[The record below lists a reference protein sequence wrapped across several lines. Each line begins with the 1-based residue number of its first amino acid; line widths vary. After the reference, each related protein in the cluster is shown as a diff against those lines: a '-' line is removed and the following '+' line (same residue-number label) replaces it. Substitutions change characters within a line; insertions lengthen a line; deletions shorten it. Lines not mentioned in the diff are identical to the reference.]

1 MKAKAGW
8 PRHLRPSY
16 DRLRT
21 PLCFVLA
28 GLALF
33 GGYGG
38 LVPSD
43 LRCHLPGAV
52 ACPGGILGPPAVRS
66 TPGNQWF
73 SVTGGDYN
81 FTITNTVTGAT
92 VTTTS
97 GATWDMFEGYTIH
110 LNVTSLPPDPSN
122 GGVNEHGM
130 GIYSNSLG
138 SLIDLAAPVGSWAS
152 ASFTAPTT
160 AESGDELYCT
170 IYCGPG
176 HSSQRYNIVDF
187 IAAPAQPSVSATGT
201 PTSGVA
207 PLAVTFSATGS
218 GGTSPYTYAWN
229 FGDGTTST
237 SQNPSHTYTTTGTYN
252 AVVTLTDANSQ
263 VATATV
269 TITAGAAAVL
279 TASVVASP
287 TSGFAPL
294 VVNFT
299 ATASGGTGGY
309 AYTWAFGDGGV
320 GTGATVSH
328 TYTTA
333 GNFAPTVTVSDSSGA
348 TAPASTSV
356 VVSPA
361 APLSVSATD
370 TPTTGAAWLHVNL
383 TATVTGGTAPYTYL
397 WSFGDQS
404 PSGTTATVEH
414 VYQCAGSYG
423 PSLTVTDAS
432 GRTGTATAPTVS
444 VTGGSCGALKATI
457 SVTPNGG
464 YAPLSVNASVSANGG
479 TGQYTAAWNFGDGST
494 GSGLLVQH
502 TYHRGGNF
510 TVTAVVSDSS
520 GTSVN
525 LQTSVDVV
533 FGVALGLNLSRAES
547 PASVGAAASITGGTP
562 PYTSVVWSW
571 GDGSSV
577 QGCTNTGCT
586 DAAHVFQASVATTYQ
601 VVVTVTDSKG
611 DTASANAS
619 VMIYPP
625 LVASLNATAPGPGA
639 PPFKVNFTLSLKGGS
654 GTYPSPFH
662 WSFGDAAKS
671 TTVAWNS
678 TTFTYP
684 SAGNFTATVTVTD
697 TLRHTTL
704 AQVTVHLLKS
714 TSPPPG
720 GTTGG
725 SGSFIAPAIWT
736 GIGDPGT
743 TGLELLMLMA
753 VGLLFLVLTG
763 PRRKTKAGPAGSE
776 GGMEATGGG
785 ARAAASAAP
794 TSADLLAAEAAA
806 AAFSPDDQSK
816 EARVARSRLRT
827 AQLRASRATQGGGVA
842 APAAATAAP
851 DLQGA
856 QQAAAGFAP
865 YDQSKEARIAR
876 AKLAAAKA
884 KAARAGAG
892 AGPRSTGPSMTS
904 GATVGGASDVE
915 AAEAAAAAFAPGD
928 TSKEAKIARA
938 KLAAA
943 RAKAAR
949 AGKGASTG
957 GAAGTTSPAMP
968 PDALPP
974 AGGPIPTSAPPPPPA
989 PSPAPTFS
997 PPPTPTVPQR
1007 PPWAAGREAGGYPQL
1022 ATPGPPTPFP
1032 PSVSSASPSGQG
1044 RRAGFAT
1051 LPGAPPSSSSPADG
1065 AGWSLRAPIAR
1076 LPPPSTWSATDRK
1089 VGTPPGSGTSS
1100 ASSASGSAST
1110 SSNATSGSA
1119 SAPPPL

>member
-1 MKAKAGW
+1 MMKAKAGW
-8 PRHLRPSY
+8 PKFLRPSY
-16 DRLRT
+16 DQLRT

-38 LVPSD
+38 LVPAD

-73 SVTGGDYN
+73 AVSGGDYN

-97 GATWDMFEGYTIH
+97 GAAWNMFEGYTIH

-122 GGVNEHGM
+122 GGVNEHGI

-138 SLIDLAAPVGSWAS
+138 SLIDLAAPVGSWVS
-152 ASFTAPTT
+152 GSFTAPTT

-187 IAAPAQPSVSATGT
+187 IAAPPQPSVSATGT

-207 PLAVTFSATGS
+207 PLTVTFSATGS

-263 VATATV
+263 VATASV
-269 TITAGAAAVL
+269 TITAGAAAPL
-279 TASVVASP
+279 TATVVGSP

-299 ATASGGTGGY
+299 ASASGGSGGY
-309 AYTWAFGDGGV
+309 TYTWAFGDGGT

-333 GNFAPTVTVSDSSGA
+333 GNYAPTVTVGDSSGA
-348 TAPASTSV
+348 TAPASTSI

-361 APLSVSATD
+361 APLSVTATD

-383 TATVTGGTAPYTYL
+383 TATVSGGTAPYTYL
-397 WSFGDQS
+397 WNFGDQS

-432 GRTGTATAPTVS
+432 GRTGTATAPTIS

-520 GTSVN
+520 GTSVT
-525 LQTSVDVV
+525 LRTSVDVV
-533 FGVALGLNLSRAES
+533 FGVTLGLNLSRAES

-562 PYTSVVWSW
+562 PYASVAWSW

-586 DAAHVFQASVATTYQ
+586 DASHVFQATVTTTYQ
-601 VVVTVTDSKG
+601 VVVTVTDSRG
-611 DTASANAS
+611 DTASANAT
-619 VMIYPP
+619 VKVYPP
-625 LVASLNATAPGPGA
+625 LVASLNATAPAPGT
-639 PPFKVNFTLSLKGGS
+639 PPFKVDFNLSLKGGS
-654 GTYPSPFH
+654 GNYPSPFH
-662 WSFGDAAKS
+662 WSFGDSANS

-678 TTFTYP
+678 TTFAYP
-684 SAGNFTATVTVTD
+684 SAGNFTVTVTVTD
-697 TLRHTTL
+697 TLRHT
-704 AQVTVHLLKS
+704 ASAKVVVHLQQS
-714 TSPPPG
+714 TSTGPG
-720 GTTGG
+720 GNTGG
-725 SGSFIAPAIWT
+725 AGSFTSPAIWS

-763 PRRKTKAGPAGSE
+763 PRRKSKAKLAGSE
-776 GGMEATGGG
+776 GSLGAAGGG
-785 ARAAASAAP
+785 ARAAATATPS
-794 TSADLLAAEAAA
+794 SADLEAAEAAA
-806 AAFSPDDQSK
+806 AAFAPDDQSK

-827 AQLRASRATQGGGVA
+827 AQLRASRASQGGG
-842 APAAATAAP
+842 APATSNSALAAP
-851 DLQGA
+851 DLQSA
-856 QQAAAGFAP
+856 QRSAAGFAP
-865 YDQSKEARIAR
+865 DDQSKEARIAR

-884 KAARAGAG
+884 RAARAGAG
-892 AGPRSTGPSMTS
+892 AGPRSSGPPAVSGASAGGTS
-904 GATVGGASDVE
+904 GVGM
-915 AAEAAAAAFAPGD
+915 AEAATASFPPGD
-928 TSKEAKIARA
+928 TSREAKIARA

-943 RAKAAR
+943 KAKAAR
-949 AGKGASTG
+949 AAKGAP
-957 GAAGTTSPAMP
+957 TTSGSATVAPAMP
-968 PDALPP
+968 PAPPP
-974 AGGPIPTSAPPPPPA
+974 ALAPPSAVPLPPPA
-989 PSPAPTFS
+989 PSPAPYYA
-997 PPPTPTVPQR
+997 PPPPATALQR
-1007 PPWAAGREAGGYPQL
+1007 SPWSSGAEVGGYPQV
-1022 ATPGPPTPFP
+1022 PVVGPTPP
-1032 PSVSSASPSGQG
+1032 SPSAVHPAASTGPV

-1051 LPGAPPSSSSPADG
+1051 LPGQPPASSPSG
-1065 AGWSLRAPIAR
+1065 GSGWSLRAPIAR
-1076 LPPPSTWSATDRK
+1076 LPPPSSWSATDRK
-1089 VGTPPGSGTSS
+1089 PGTAPAPVAPPASS
-1100 ASSASGSAST
+1100 ASSSS
-1110 SSNATSGSA
+1110 SSNAASGAS
-1119 SAPPPL
+1119 SAPPPS